1 VEHDL
6 VVIRPFTNGDFEAGG
21 AGWDLVDAGL
31 PAELID
37 ASPPGEAEIP
47 LGDQALILGSRN
59 FLCSPEGVPVG
70 HAAVQQRFTVP
81 DAPEGASV
89 GLRFQYVIFSQDT
102 STQAAYDRF
111 EVWVQDEENVL
122 FADGNQV
129 NAGLGCGRWWRVPG
143 ADNPRGG
150 VSEGWATGF
159 IDLSAYRGET
169 VLVSFENH
177 NRLDGWYNTYTYLD
191 DIELVIEQ

>member
-1 VEHDL
+1 M
-6 VVIRPFTNGDFEAGG
+6 
-21 AGWDLVDAGL
+21 
-31 PAELID
+31 
-37 ASPPGEAEIP
+37 
-47 LGDQALILGSRN
+47 
-59 FLCSPEGVPVG
+59 
-70 HAAVQQRFTVP
+70 
-81 DAPEGASV
+81 
-89 GLRFQYVIFSQDT
+89 FSQDT
-102 STQAAYDRF
+102 STQATYDRF
-111 EVWVQDEENVL
+111 EVWVDDEENVL

-129 NAGLGCGRWWRVPG
+129 NVSLGCGRWWRVPG

-159 IDLSAYRGET
+159 IDLSEYRGET